1 MNSTAIYTRR
11 SIRKFQNKKVS
22 KKIIEQI
29 IDAGRMAPSAKN
41 RQPWK
46 YIVYGGKN
54 KDELLTYMEQG
65 LLREEQGKPVLPNS
79 GQGIADAKNTLK
91 IMKNAPII
99 IIVLNTNGTTP
110 FSEIDADH
118 RVTEICDSLSIGASI
133 ENILLKAEEIGI
145 GTLWIANTCFAYPEL
160 TAYLKTEQQLVGAIA
175 VGYADEHPTQR
186 PRKELTDILEFRL

>member
-1 MNSTAIYTRR
+1 MNRDAIYNRR
-11 SIRKFQNKKVS
+11 SIRKFLKKDIS
-22 KKIIEQI
+22 KEIIESI

-46 YIVYGGKN
+46 YIVYGGTN
-54 KDELLTYMEQG
+54 KDELLAYMEKG
-65 LLREEQGKPVLPNS
+65 LLREEQGEPILPDS

-91 IMKNAPII
+91 IMKEAPVI

-110 FSEIDADH
+110 FAEIDADH
-118 RVTEICDSLSIGASI
+118 RVTEICDTLSIGASI

-160 TAYLKTEQQLVGAIA
+160 VSYLKTTHQLVGAIA
-175 VGYADEHPTQR
+175 VGYANESPMPR